1 MNSDNATGYNIT
13 SEEEEYVNPGMSLR
27 LYISGFLI
35 RLVQTLS
42 TFWWQRLLHNKHNV
56 VINKRA
62 TLSHP
67 LLESQI
73 YMYFN

>member
-35 RLVQTLS
+35 RLVQTFI
-42 TFWWQRLLHNKHNV
+42 TNTRLPSISGQCCHN
-56 VINKRA
+56 
-62 TLSHP
+62 P
-67 LLESQI
+67 
-73 YMYFN
+73 Y